1 MGRGKSGSRGEAIK
15 FTTVKGVALKSTGL
29 TTPMSAARGE
39 RVDAVDVDRIAH
51 LVGLDALYRCLACS
65 MGLLCDVHAEEKLL
79 AALKIDVPKLEPQD
93 PRGENRALSDLWIK
107 RWVEHYGTEEERV
120 AGKPARAI
128 LSRVHCM
135 ALAAARKEHGFAL
148 LRDAI
153 EGVFSDEWHTK
164 KRRPSLG
171 AVLKDP
177 ATFAALLVQPGPARR
192 ANGTLQR
199 EGRGA

>member
-1 MGRGKSGSRGEAIK
+1 MAQGKSGSRGEAIK
-15 FTTVKGVALKSTGL
+15 FTTARGVALKATGL

-51 LVGLDALYRCLACS
+51 LVGLEALYRCLACS
-65 MGLLCDVHAEEKLL
+65 IGLPCDVHAEDKLL

-93 PRGENRALSDLWIK
+93 PRGENNVLLDLWIK
-107 RWVEHYGTEEERV
+107 RWVEHYGTEEEKA

-177 ATFAALLVQPGPARR
+177 ATFAALLVQSGPARR
-192 ANGTLQR
+192 GGGTLQR
-199 EGRGA
+199 EGSP